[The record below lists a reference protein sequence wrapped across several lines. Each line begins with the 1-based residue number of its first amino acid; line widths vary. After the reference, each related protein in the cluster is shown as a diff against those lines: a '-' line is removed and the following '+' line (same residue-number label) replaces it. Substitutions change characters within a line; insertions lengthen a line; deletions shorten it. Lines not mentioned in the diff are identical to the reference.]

1 MDPIIGGSLIA
12 AGGSIAGSL
21 MGASSQRKA
30 NKRNILAQREFAQK
44 GIRWRVADAKA
55 AGVHPLFAL
64 GAQTSSFTPS
74 IQPTT
79 DGSGVAN
86 ASAHIGDAVARKGM
100 QKIEQQ
106 AAAVAAAEAASRINA
121 NNAQADFYRAQAE
134 SSRHMRGQ
142 QSALVTQDAA
152 AKAESQVAPPAP
164 AQSVDVAG
172 NRVLPRPG
180 WSNAEDFEARY
191 GEIGGLAAGI
201 VNTVVDT
208 AHNLGYDQSVT
219 KSVIDYLS
227 GMPERLRKSLDSRQ
241 IVDMLNE
248 FGRFRMD
255 RYYHRQY
262 LEK

>member
-1 MDPIIGGSLIA
+1 MSIGDAIGAIGEIGGALIGKKSA
-12 AGGSIAGSL
+12 E
-21 MGASSQRKA
+21 KA
-30 NKRNILAQREFAQK
+30 NKRNLQAQAYMAQRA
-44 GIRWRVADAKA
+44 IRWRVADARKA
-55 AGVHPLFAL
+55 GIHPLFAL
-64 GAQTSSFTPS
+64 GAQTASFTPS

-79 DGSGVAN
+79 DGSGIAN
-86 ASAHIGDAVARKGM
+86 AASHIGNAFDRRKAE
-100 QKIEQQ
+100 KLEQET
-106 AAAVAAAEAASRINA
+106 AAVAAAESASRINA

-142 QSALVTQDAA
+142 QSALVTQDGA
-152 AKAESQVAPPAP
+152 AKAESQIAPPAP

-172 NRVLPRPG
+172 SRVLPRPG
-180 WSNAEDFEARY
+180 WSNAEDFETRY
-191 GEIGGLAAGI
+191 GELGGLAAGV

-227 GMPERLRKSLDSRQ
+227 GMPERLRNSLDSGQ